1 MLPIKS
7 KTFMIKNNFKFFQI
21 KSLFL
26 LFVIAFSFK
35 FTQLFWL
42 KKISASINPERSIS
56 FLAISSGDTP
66 SYLNPFKN
74 LLKEGTYYEKKSTG
88 NIVYAGRLPVYGI
101 IYYLTKPFFCVN
113 NIYNLYVILSILLEA
128 LAIVLLSFTVFK
140 YYWKTKVGF
149 FITYI
154 LMLLSTYSSIYSNY
168 ISPESMGLSILIFM
182 IYNYHNLI
190 NNYHIKYAIYLSLFF
205 PILVGLK
212 PYMGVIGVIISIGL
226 VLKFK
231 NNFKKLLYSNL
242 IIWSIFGLLMVGWT
256 YRNFKL
262 TNKLVPLTEEKSGYF
277 IPDSR
282 VSLWKFIA
290 NFGESSE
297 LWDKKAM
304 GSYFFSYPGSN
315 YNAEDIPKTS
325 YYNNDSIEVLKNYF
339 SNLNPQTFSEIDDN
353 IISEKIERYTNS
365 FQSKNQFFT
374 TFIAPIYRTKNF
386 LFHSGSFYLPIDLNC
401 KRTTSFQVVF
411 KYLQSALYYIILF
424 FGFFG
429 LIIKRHYFFISIP
442 VFLLIFFV
450 LITKYIEYRY
460 FLYAY
465 PSLIL
470 GTSVFCK
477 EIHNILKNK
486 FLTKFIN

>member
-1 MLPIKS
+1 
-7 KTFMIKNNFKFFQI
+7 MINNNFKFFQI

-56 FLAISSGDTP
+56 FFAISSGDTP

-74 LLKEGTYYEKKSTG
+74 LLKQGTYYEKKSTG

-101 IYYLTKPFFCVN
+101 IYYLTKPFFSEN
-113 NIYNLYVILSILLEA
+113 NIYNLYIILSILLEA
-128 LAIVLLSFTVFK
+128 LAIVLLSYTVFK

-154 LMLLSTYSSIYSNY
+154 IMLLSTYSSTYSNY
-168 ISPESMGLSILIFM
+168 ISPESIGVSILIFM
-182 IYNYHNLI
+182 IYHCHCLI
-190 NNYHIKYAIYLSLFF
+190 NNYHIKHAIYLSLFF

-212 PYMGVIGVIISIGL
+212 PYMGVIGVLISIVL

-231 NNFKKLLYSNL
+231 NNIKKLLYSNL
-242 IIWSIFGLLMVGWT
+242 IIWSIFSLLMVGWT

-262 TNKLVPLTEEKSGYF
+262 TNKLIPLTENKSGYF

-282 VSLWKFIA
+282 AFLWRFIA

-297 LWDKKAM
+297 SWDKKAM

-315 YNAEDIPKTS
+315 YKAEDIPKTP

-339 SNLNPQTFSEIDDN
+339 SNLNPETFSEIDDN

-374 TFIAPIYRTKNF
+374 TFIAPIYRIKSF
-386 LFHSGSFYLPIDLNC
+386 LFHSGSFYLPIDLKS
-401 KRTTSFQVVF
+401 KRTTSFQLVF
-411 KYLQSALYYIILF
+411 KYFQSAFYYFILF

-429 LIIKRHYFFISIP
+429 LIIKRHYFIISVP
-442 VFLLIFFV
+442 VFLLILFV

-477 EIHNILKNK
+477 EIYNVLKNK
-486 FLTKFIN
+486 LLSKSIYN